1 MRTPAL
7 VCVLSLPLLAAVAA
21 CSSSSPEGECVGAS
35 GDALKVCAGPTT
47 VKGIDVSVYQ
57 GTVNWTQVKGA
68 GVQFAFVRVSDGKNS
83 LDTQFAANWK
93 NTKTAG
99 VVRGTYQF
107 FRPSQ
112 DPIVQADLLLSQ
124 LSKNGGL
131 QPGDLPPV
139 LDLESTDSQPA
150 ATVVA
155 RAKQWLAHV
164 EAALG
169 VRPIVYTAAF
179 MSSTIGNNFS
189 GYTLWV
195 ANYGVTCPTMP
206 SGWSKWAFW
215 QSSDSGSVA
224 GISGGVDT
232 DVFDGSLAD
241 LKKLTLQAKP
251 ADAGAPHDAG
261 APRDGGVTPA
271 DAGASSDGG
280 ATNPAHTGST
290 DPGSSMGA
298 GNPPA
303 APSPAGPAPDP
314 CAP

>member
-7 VCVLSLPLLAAVAA
+7 VCVLSLPLVVAVAA

-57 GTVNWTQVKGA
+57 GTVNWSQVKGA

-83 LDTQFAANWK
+83 LDTQFANNWK

-99 VVRGTYQF
+99 VIRGTYQF

-124 LSKNGGL
+124 LSKNGGM

-179 MSSTIGNNFS
+179 MSNVIGNNFG

-195 ANYGVTCPTMP
+195 ANYGATCPTMP
-206 SGWSKWAFW
+206 SGWTDWHFW
-215 QSSDSGSVA
+215 QNADNGQVSGVTT
-224 GISGGVDT
+224 GGVDT
-232 DVFDGSLAD
+232 NVFNGNMAEL
-241 LKKLTLQAKP
+241 LGLTLKGNTP
-251 ADAGAPHDAG
+251 
-261 APRDGGVTPA
+261 TPA
-271 DAGASSDGG
+271 TTGPVELDVDENQAFGDQG
-280 ATNPAHTGST
+280 ATLGSGT
-290 DPGSSMGA
+290 PSSA
-298 GNPPA
+298 KEPQS
-303 APSPAGPAPDP
+303 APFTP
-314 CAP
+314 CR